1 MFAYF
6 DAFWDRLSGATQPDA
21 SLLHVTRK
29 RLLTFTAVLTIVIA
43 TVWVVLTSGSVVGG
57 RPFVAFLCALT
68 PFAFAPFPYLALRS
82 KINLDLLCHAYLVT
96 LYVVV
101 TLTAGALGGV
111 VSTTSFF
118 LMLLPLLGTLL
129 LGVRAGLIWVLVVT
143 ATYAALHLARE
154 VLPPSSYEALG
165 AAPNDWMRM
174 EEVSFWNAAM
184 MTLLALAASLSVAN
198 FRAVVGKSSALLIE
212 AANSTKDARQGQA
225 AAEEVARSKSEFM
238 ANVSHE
244 LRTPL
249 NAIIGYSEMLI
260 EDAADG
266 GAGEAAADNRRVLE
280 AAFKLRSMVNDVLKL
295 AAIDAGKI
303 SIDPDEC
310 RPSEFVQEAVG
321 TVRSLA
327 RANGNEIHVVDATE
341 PGVWLTDADKLGLC
355 LRGLLS
361 NAARSTTNGRIEVR
375 ISQRVGESISWLV
388 IEIEDNGVGL
398 DPTRLERLFEPFS
411 QPESAQTRYFE
422 GMGLG
427 LALSQRVAR
436 LLGGDVSA
444 SCATTGGACFRVEI
458 PAPFLPA
465 AGSVASQRVACC

>member
-1 MFAYF
+1 MFAYV
-6 DAFWDRLSGATQPDA
+6 DALWERLSDSPQLDA

-29 RLLTFTAVLTIVIA
+29 RLLTFTALLTIVIA
-43 TVWVVLTSGSVVGG
+43 TVWVVLTSGSVIGG

-82 KINLDLLCHAYLVT
+82 KINLDLLCHVYLVT
-96 LYVVV
+96 LYLVV
-101 TLTAGALGGV
+101 TLTAGVLGGV

-129 LGVRAGLIWVLVVT
+129 LGVRAGLFWVLAVT
-143 ATYAALHLARE
+143 LTYAGLHIVRE

-212 AANSTKDARQGQA
+212 AANNTKDARQGQA
-225 AAEEVARSKSEFM
+225 AAEELARSKSEFM

-260 EDAADG
+260 EDADDG

-280 AAFKLRSMVNDVLKL
+280 AALKLRSMVNDVLKL

-303 SIDPDEC
+303 SIDLDEC
-310 RPSEFVQEAVG
+310 RPTEFVQEAVD
-321 TVRSLA
+321 TVEALA
-327 RANGNEIHVVDATE
+327 RANGNEIQVIDRTE
-341 PGVWLTDADKLGLC
+341 PGVWLTDCGRLGLC
-355 LRGLLS
+355 LHGLLS
-361 NAARSTTNGRIEVR
+361 NAARSTANGRIEVR
-375 ISQRVGESISWLV
+375 ISQRAGESVSWLV
-388 IEIEDNGVGL
+388 VEIEDNGVSL
-398 DPTRLERLFEPFS
+398 DATRLEQLFEPFS
-411 QPESAQTRYFE
+411 QPESAQTRHFE

-444 SCATTGGACFRVEI
+444 SCAAAGGACFRVEI
-458 PAPFLPA
+458 PARFSRDA
-465 AGSVASQRVACC
+465 ASAVPQRAA

>member
-6 DAFWDRLSGATQPDA
+6 DALWERLSGTPELDA

-29 RLLTFTAVLTIVIA
+29 RLLTFTALLTIVIA
-43 TVWVVLTSGSVVGG
+43 TIWVVLTSGSVIGG
-57 RPFVAFLCALT
+57 RPVVAFLCALT

-96 LYVVV
+96 LYLIV
-101 TLTAGALGGV
+101 TLTAATLGGV

-118 LMLLPLLGTLL
+118 LMLLPLLGALM
-129 LGVRAGLIWVLVVT
+129 LGSRVGLVWVLVVT
-143 ATYAALHLARE
+143 LTYAGLHLARE
-154 VLPPSSYEALG
+154 ALPPSSYEALG
-165 AAPNDWMRM
+165 VAPNDWLRM
-174 EEVSFWNAAM
+174 EDVSFWNAAM
-184 MTLLALAASLSVAN
+184 MTLLALAASLSVSN

-212 AANSTKDARQGQA
+212 AANNTRDARQGQA
-225 AAEEVARSKSEFM
+225 AAEELARSKSEFI

-260 EDAADG
+260 EDADES

-280 AAFKLRSMVNDVLKL
+280 AALKLRSMVNDVLKL

-303 SIDPDEC
+303 SIDLDEC
-310 RPSEFVQEAVG
+310 RPTEFVQEAVDAIEP
-321 TVRSLA
+321 LA
-327 RANGNEIHVVDATE
+327 RANGNEIHIVDTTE
-341 PGVWLTDADKLGLC
+341 PGVWLTDGDRLSLC

-361 NAARSTTNGRIEVR
+361 NAARSTANGRIEIR
-375 ISQRVGESISWLV
+375 ISQRVCESISSLV
-388 IEIEDNGVGL
+388 IEIEDNGVSL
-398 DPTRLERLFEPFS
+398 DPNRLAQLFEPFS
-411 QPESAQTRYFE
+411 QPENAQTRHFE

-427 LALSQRVAR
+427 LALSQRMAR

-444 SCATTGGACFRVEI
+444 SCAAAGGACFRVEI
-458 PAPFLPA
+458 PARFFSNA
-465 AGSVASQRVACC
+465 ASAVPQRAA

>member
-6 DAFWDRLSGATQPDA
+6 DALWERLSGSPPLDA

-29 RLLTFTAVLTIVIA
+29 RLLTFTALLTIVIA
-43 TVWVVLTSGSVVGG
+43 TVWVVLTSGSVIGG

-82 KINLDLLCHAYLVT
+82 KVNLDLLCHAYLVT
-96 LYVVV
+96 LYLIV

-118 LMLLPLLGTLL
+118 LMLLPLLGSLM
-129 LGVRAGLIWVLVVT
+129 LGARVGLIWVLVVT
-143 ATYAALHLARE
+143 LTYAGLHLARE
-154 VLPPSSYEALG
+154 ILPPSSYEALG
-165 AAPNDWMRM
+165 SAPNDWMRM

-184 MTLLALAASLSVAN
+184 MTLLALAASLSVSN
-198 FRAVVGKSSALLIE
+198 FRAVVGKSSALLVE
-212 AANSTKDARQGQA
+212 ATNDTKDAVQGRA
-225 AAEEVARSKSEFM
+225 AAEELARSKSEFM

-260 EDAADG
+260 EDAEEA

-280 AAFKLRSMVNDVLKL
+280 AALNLRSMVNDVLKL

-303 SIDPDEC
+303 SIDLDEC
-310 RPSEFVQEAVG
+310 RPTEFVQEAVDAIEP
-321 TVRSLA
+321 LA
-327 RANGNEIHVVDATE
+327 RANGNEIHIVDTTE
-341 PGVWLTDADKLGLC
+341 PGVWLTDGERLSLC

-375 ISQRVGESISWLV
+375 VLQAVDEGSSWLV
-388 IEIEDNGVGL
+388 IEIEDNGGSL
-398 DPTRLERLFEPFS
+398 DANRLEHLFEPFS
-411 QPESAQTRYFE
+411 QPESAQTRHFE

-444 SCATTGGACFRVEI
+444 SCAAGGGARFRVEI
-458 PAPFLPA
+458 PARFSPD
-465 AGSVASQRVACC
+465 VASAMPLRVA

>member
-6 DAFWDRLSGATQPDA
+6 DALWERLSSSTQPDA

-43 TVWVVLTSGSVVGG
+43 SVWVVLTSGSVVGG

-68 PFAFAPFPYLALRS
+68 PFAFAPFPYLALRT
-82 KINLDLLCHAYLVT
+82 KINLDLLCHVYLVT
-96 LYVVV
+96 LYLVV
-101 TLTAGALGGV
+101 TLTAGTLGGV

-143 ATYAALHLARE
+143 LTYAGLHLARE
-154 VLPPSSYEALG
+154 MLPPSSYESLG
-165 AAPNDWMRM
+165 SAPNDWMRM

-260 EDAADG
+260 EDAEDS
-266 GAGEAAADNRRVLE
+266 GAGETAADNRRVLD
-280 AAFKLRSMVNDVLKL
+280 AALKLRSMVNDVLKL

-303 SIDPDEC
+303 SIDLEEC
-310 RPSEFVQEAVG
+310 RPTEFVQATVNAVAP
-321 TVRSLA
+321 LA
-327 RANGNEIHVVDATE
+327 RANGNEVHVFDTTE
-341 PGVWLTDADKLGLC
+341 SGMWLTDGERLGLC

-361 NAARSTTNGRIEVR
+361 NATRSTVNGRIEIR
-375 ISQRVGESISWLV
+375 ISQSVVESVSWLV
-388 IEIEDNGVGL
+388 IEIEDNGVSL
-398 DPTRLERLFEPFS
+398 DHNRLEQLFEPFS
-411 QPESAQTRYFE
+411 QPESAQTRHFE

-427 LALSQRVAR
+427 LALSQRMAR

-444 SCATTGGACFRVEI
+444 SCATSGGACFRVEI
-458 PAPFLPA
+458 PARFFSDTASA
-465 AGSVASQRVACC
+465 APQRAA

>member
-1 MFAYF
+1 MVAYF
-6 DAFWDRLSGATQPDA
+6 DALWERLSGSPQLDA

-29 RLLTFTAVLTIVIA
+29 RLLTFTALLTIVIA
-43 TVWVVLTSGSVVGG
+43 TVWVVLTSGSVIGG

-82 KINLDLLCHAYLVT
+82 KINLDLLCHAYLFT
-96 LYVVV
+96 LYLIV

-129 LGVRAGLIWVLVVT
+129 LGVRVGLIWVLVVT
-143 ATYAALHLARE
+143 LTYAGLHLARE

-212 AANSTKDARQGQA
+212 AANNTKDARQGQT
-225 AAEEVARSKSEFM
+225 AAEELARSKSEFM

-260 EDAADG
+260 EDADDG

-280 AAFKLRSMVNDVLKL
+280 AALKLRSMVNDVLKL

-303 SIDPDEC
+303 SIDLDEC
-310 RPSEFVQEAVG
+310 RPTEFVQEAVD
-321 TVRSLA
+321 TVEPLA
-327 RANGNEIHVVDATE
+327 RAKGNEIHVVDTTE
-341 PGVWLTDADKLGLC
+341 PGVWLTDGERLGLC

-361 NAARSTTNGRIEVR
+361 NATRSTANGRIEIR
-375 ISQRVGESISWLV
+375 ISQRVGEIASWLV
-388 IEIEDNGVGL
+388 IEIEDNGVSL
-398 DPTRLERLFEPFS
+398 DPNRLEQLFEPFS
-411 QPESAQTRYFE
+411 QPESAQTRHFE

-444 SCATTGGACFRVEI
+444 SCAAPGGACFRVEI
-458 PAPFLPA
+458 PARFFPA
-465 AGSVASQRVACC
+465 AASAAPQRAA